1 MSACG
6 LLPRRLP
13 SAPASAVCGLH
24 QRPPVCGL
32 RPPVVC
38 GPAVCARARPS
49 AVCDPPGSA
58 VCARPSAVR
67 ARARARALCARTL
80 PASTAAPARLLS
92 APPPRS
98 AVCARSSAVPPRPAR
113 PHAGRPHASRQ
124 HSRALPPLC
133 GAICARPCLR
143 PPLPPPSPRSLG
155 PGPGGPGVVCQGR
168 EVVLM
173 NAKITSSRLDN
184 EQSRFA
190 FFDSQYKFA
199 WCNGARNGAMVPF
212 RKKTPDCAGQ
222 RCSVEDD
229 DVDSKKEQ

>member
-1 MSACG
+1 VSACG

-80 PASTAAPARLLS
+80 PASTAAPVRLLS

-98 AVCARSSAVPPRPAR
+98 AVCARPSAVRAAPGPPARSSAVRAAPARGPARTRPAST
-113 PHAGRPHASRQ
+113 AA
-124 HSRALPPLC
+124 
-133 GAICARPCLR
+133 
-143 PPLPPPSPRSLG
+143 PSPRSVVRSARAPASALPASALATLSR
-155 PGPGGPGVVCQGR
+155 PGPGR
-168 EVVLM
+168 
-173 NAKITSSRLDN
+173 
-184 EQSRFA
+184 
-190 FFDSQYKFA
+190 A
-199 WCNGARNGAMVPF
+199 WRRVSG
-212 RKKTPDCAGQ
+212 
-222 RCSVEDD
+222 S
-229 DVDSKKEQ
+229 